1 MQGRAVTN
9 TSLVA
14 KLRSAWRGFSRARR
28 GNTTITFALAFIPI
42 IGLVG
47 AAIDYSRA
55 NSMRTAMQAAADTT
69 ALAISSTAATQS
81 ATDLNGSAGNYF
93 SALFTRTDAQDVQ
106 VSATYSST
114 NGSTVVVNA
123 KASMKTNFMG
133 ILGFKTIPIATS
145 STASWGGAKLRVALV
160 LDNTG
165 SMTETDA
172 TGTSKISALKTATHN
187 LLATLKS
194 AAQNS
199 GDVEVS
205 IIPFNNFVRV
215 DPTSY
220 ASMSWINWGLN
231 SGSGG
236 SGDGGPGPGGGCNGG
251 DDGSNPCNPTSTS
264 WNGCF
269 TDRNQPYD
277 SQNTPPTSTNLST
290 YFPAVNCS
298 LTQMMSLS
306 HDWTSLN
313 NKIDAMVAAGT
324 TNQPIGE
331 QSDERAGAA
340 VRHEADHHPADG
352 RPEHPRPLE
361 HQPGLYRR
369 PRAGRLQ
376 QHQGGGHHGL
386 YGAGHVR
393 QLERAAGLRE
403 PRHDGAR
410 RPEVF
415 RADLGEPD
423 HLHVQF
429 DRHQHRQ
436 APYGQIASAAAP
448 CRGWKPMPPGRRSRH
463 G

>member
-123 KASMKTNFMG
+123 KASMKTSFMG

-215 DPTSY
+215 DPISY

-324 TNQPIGE
+324 TNQPIGLAWGWQSLSASNPMNAPALPSGTKQIIILLTDGLNTQDRWSTNQAYIDARE
-331 QSDERAGAA
+331 QA
-340 VRHEADHHPADG
+340 VCNNIK
-352 RPEHPRPLE
+352 
-361 HQPGLYRR
+361 
-369 PRAGRLQ
+369 
-376 QHQGGGHHGL
+376 
-386 YGAGHVR
+386 GAGITVYTVLVMSGNSSVL
-393 QLERAAGLRE
+393 QGCASPDTTAPAGPKYFALTSASQIISTFNSI
-403 PRHDGAR
+403 GINIAK
-410 RPEVF
+410 
-415 RADLGEPD
+415 
-423 HLHVQF
+423 LHM
-429 DRHQHRQ
+429 
-436 APYGQIASAAAP
+436 A
-448 CRGWKPMPPGRRSRH
+448 K
-463 G
+463 